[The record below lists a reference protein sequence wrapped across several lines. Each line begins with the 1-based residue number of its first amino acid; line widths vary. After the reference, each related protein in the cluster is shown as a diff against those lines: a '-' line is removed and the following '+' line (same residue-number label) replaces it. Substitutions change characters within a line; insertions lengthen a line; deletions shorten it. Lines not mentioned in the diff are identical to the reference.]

1 MLRVG
6 FLWFQLVGGIVILG
20 EHLFH
25 IRVTKERGSRQ
36 IWGLLVGVLL
46 AAIAVLEIF
55 LLEYNVIPE
64 AAVWPT
70 LLALDVLAI
79 LLYLGR
85 SDALSSATSSEGSR
99 RGTV

>member
-6 FLWFQLVGGIVILG
+6 FLWFQLAGGMVIFV

-36 IWGLLVGVLL
+36 VWGLLVGALL
-46 AAIAVLEIF
+46 AAIAVLELF
-55 LLEYNVIPE
+55 LLEYDLIPD

-70 LLALDVLAI
+70 LLALDVVAI

-85 SDALSSATSSEGSR
+85 SEPRPQGL
-99 RGTV
+99 